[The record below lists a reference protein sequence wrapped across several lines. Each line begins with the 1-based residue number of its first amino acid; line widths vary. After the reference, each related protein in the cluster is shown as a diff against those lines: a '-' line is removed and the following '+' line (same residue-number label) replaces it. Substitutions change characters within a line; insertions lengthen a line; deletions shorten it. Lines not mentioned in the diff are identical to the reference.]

1 MERFLSDETIVYVI
15 NDHVHLLSTR
25 AYNKLESVGLYKKC
39 PITRQPIKHAAS
51 LRYLI
56 KMGLPL
62 DSESELNDKLKVDLK
77 NRVMGF
83 HAHTKYRLNGSLTF
97 LLAKNRIP
105 LFRQLINAL
114 PTLAGQFTLEM
125 LSTKLTAASGPNENT
140 SALYYLAG
148 SSDGPVL
155 LRQMLAANRDL
166 AGQFTAEMLS
176 TKLTAAAGKYK
187 NTSALYFLAGTADG
201 RVLLKKML
209 DANPNLA
216 GKITAEMLSTKLTAA
231 VGCSAQAATSASH
244 QESTSAGGG
253 GLAKLPIQE
262 MNPYGII
269 QEGSRTNGQEI
280 RVYTPALFRR
290 SQAMSLPTDASTK
303 PQKML

>member
-176 TKLTAAAGKYK
+176 TKLTAA
-187 NTSALYFLAGTADG
+187 
-201 RVLLKKML
+201 
-209 DANPNLA
+209 
-216 GKITAEMLSTKLTAA
+216 